1 MVKRSSNQALSRRN
15 FLKAAGVTSI
25 ASTFGVVPG
34 IQPASKVYAAKD
46 SYKMVFIQFMPHTV
60 PAAWGQGIE
69 EVLKVQSNVEYQLL
83 DGQAKVDVQI
93 DLMNNAITQAV
104 DAIFLQPVDSV
115 AVGPSIKKAKEAGIP
130 VITLN
135 IDSTEPHAAHVEMN
149 HYFGAI
155 AIGQKMGEMMGGKGN
170 VVILNAPPGIIIRD
184 QRTNGFKKGLEK
196 FPDIKVV
203 ADQSANWD
211 RKKAQD
217 VLSALMVSN
226 KDIGGV
232 YGVNDS
238 MALGAV
244 DVLKSNNMVGKVMVF
259 GNDGEKDALESIE
272 AGELTGTQYTD
283 VYQQGRFAASA
294 AVVLAT
300 GGVSAQAF
308 QSQGHVLMPY
318 FILTKDNVKQILPN
332 QRW

>member
-1 MVKRSSNQALSRRN
+1 MANNGSTFNRRN
-15 FLKAAGVTSI
+15 FLKAAMAASAASMVGIPSI
-25 ASTFGVVPG
+25 GNQSVLRAR
-34 IQPASKVYAAKD
+34 AAKD
-46 SYKMVFIQFMPHTV
+46 SYKMVFIPYAPDTV
-60 PAAWGQGIE
+60 SSAWSTGIE
-69 EVLKVQSNVEYQLL
+69 EVLKTQQIIEYKLL

-93 DLMNNAITQAV
+93 SLIDTAITEGV

-135 IDSTEPHAAHVEMN
+135 IDSTEAHAAHVEMN

-155 AIGQKMGEMMGGKGN
+155 AIGEKMGEMMGGKGN

-184 QRTNGFKKGLEK
+184 QRTNGFIKGLEK
-196 FPDIKVV
+196 YPDIKVV
-203 ADQSANWD
+203 ADQNAEWG

-217 VLSALMVSN
+217 VLSALMVAN
-226 KDIGGV
+226 KDITGV
-232 YGVNDS
+232 YGVNDQ

-244 DVLKSNNMVGKVMVF
+244 DVLKSNNLLGKVVVF
-259 GNDGEKDALESIE
+259 GNDGEKAAVESIE

-283 VYQQGRFAASA
+283 VFQQGRFAGSVAT
-294 AVVLAT
+294 VLAT
-300 GGVSAQAF
+300 GGVSAEAF
-308 QSQGHVLMPY
+308 QDQSHLLMPY
-318 FILTKDNVKQILPN
+318 FILTKENVSLIQPN